1 MHAAGDPV
9 PGGVAVPGRP
19 CPVPPRPHP
28 DRSRPVTS
36 TPPDAPVRVRIDLAY
51 DGAPFSG
58 WARQPGLP
66 TVQGA
71 LEDALAVLVRRE
83 VRVAVAGRTDTG
95 VHARGQVVHADLTAR
110 EWAALARGRDEEPGA
125 ALRRR
130 LTGALSHVL
139 GRGRREQGLAECPGA
154 LVVRRAAAAPDG
166 FDARFSAVSRRYS
179 YRIDDGAAGRDPLT
193 RHLTW
198 WTKDPLDVP
207 VMAGA
212 VRDLVGLHDFLSFCR
227 PREGATT
234 VREVLAVS
242 VERDRDG
249 LVVLEIEAD
258 AFCHHM
264 VRSVVG
270 ATVRVGAGRAE
281 AGWLGRRLAERV
293 RDAQVLMAPAHALV
307 LEEVRYPS
315 EAALGERARRTR
327 ALREPPGGAAGRGP
341 RAGRPAGD

>member
-1 MHAAGDPV
+1 MSPSE
-9 PGGVAVPGRP
+9 P
-19 CPVPPRPHP
+19 
-28 DRSRPVTS
+28 
-36 TPPDAPVRVRIDLAY
+36 PVRVRIDLAY

-71 LEDALAVLVRRE
+71 LEDALAVLVRRD
-83 VRVAVAGRTDTG
+83 VRVVVAGRTDTG
-95 VHARGQVVHADLTAR
+95 VHARGQVVHLDLAPA
-110 EWAALARGRDEEPGA
+110 EWTALARGRDEDPGL
-125 ALRRR
+125 ALERR
-130 LTGALSHVL
+130 LSGALTHVL
-139 GRGRREQGLAECPGA
+139 GRGRRELGLPECPGA
-154 LVVRRAAAAPDG
+154 VVVRRAGAAPGG

-198 WTKDPLDVP
+198 WSKDVLDVP

-212 VRDLVGLHDFLSFCR
+212 VRELVGLHDFLSFCR

-234 VREVLAVS
+234 VREVIDVS

-249 LVVLEIEAD
+249 LVVLGIEAD

-270 ATVRVGAGRAE
+270 AAARVGAGRE
-281 AGWLGRRLAERV
+281 DPDWLGRRLAERV
-293 RDAQVLMAPAHALV
+293 RDARVLMAPAHALV
-307 LEEVRYPS
+307 LEEVRYPGD
-315 EAALGERARRTR
+315 AALGERAARTR
-327 ALREPPGGAAGRGP
+327 ALRDPLGGPHGAPRGDGP
-341 RAGRPAGD
+341 VTADRPGRPRGD

>member
-1 MHAAGDPV
+1 MSPSV
-9 PGGVAVPGRP
+9 PA
-19 CPVPPRPHP
+19 
-28 DRSRPVTS
+28 
-36 TPPDAPVRVRIDLAY
+36 VRVRIDLAY

-71 LEDALAVLVRRE
+71 LEDALAVLVRRD

-95 VHARGQVVHADLTAR
+95 VHARGQVVHLDLVPE
-110 EWAALARGRDEEPGA
+110 EWAALARGRDEDP
-125 ALRRR
+125 ALALERR
-130 LTGALSHVL
+130 LTGALAHVL
-139 GRGRREQGLAECPGA
+139 GRGRREQGLPECPGA
-154 LVVRRAAAAPDG
+154 VVVRRASAAPAG
-166 FDARFSAVSRRYS
+166 FDARFSAASRRYS

-198 WTKDPLDVP
+198 WSKDVLDVP

-212 VRDLVGLHDFLSFCR
+212 VRELVGLHDFLPFCR

-234 VREVLAVS
+234 VREVLDVS
-242 VERDRDG
+242 VARDPGG

-270 ATVRVGAGRAE
+270 AAARVGAGRE
-281 AGWLGRRLAERV
+281 DPDWLGRRLAERV
-293 RDAQVLMAPAHALV
+293 RDARVLMAPAHALV
-307 LEEVRYPS
+307 LEEVRYPGD
-315 EAALGERARRTR
+315 AALGERAERTR
-327 ALREPPGGAAGRGP
+327 ALRDPVGP
-341 RAGRPAGD
+341 RRPPRDGDGPADAGGPGRPRGD

>member
-1 MHAAGDPV
+1 MSPSV
-9 PGGVAVPGRP
+9 PA
-19 CPVPPRPHP
+19 
-28 DRSRPVTS
+28 
-36 TPPDAPVRVRIDLAY
+36 VRVRIDLAY

-71 LEDALAVLVRRE
+71 LEDALAVLVRRD

-95 VHARGQVVHADLTAR
+95 VHARGQVVHLDLAPA
-110 EWAALARGRDEEPGA
+110 EWAALARGRDEDP
-125 ALRRR
+125 ALALERR
-130 LTGALSHVL
+130 LTGALAHVL
-139 GRGRREQGLAECPGA
+139 GRGRRERGLPECPGA
-154 LVVRRAAAAPDG
+154 VVVRRASAAPAG

-198 WTKDPLDVP
+198 WSKDVLDVP

-212 VRDLVGLHDFLSFCR
+212 VRELVGLHDFLSFCR

-234 VREVLAVS
+234 VREVLDVS
-242 VERDRDG
+242 VARDPGG

-270 ATVRVGAGRAE
+270 AAARVGAGRE
-281 AGWLGRRLAERV
+281 DPDWLGRRLAERV
-293 RDAQVLMAPAHALV
+293 RDARVLMAPAHALV
-307 LEEVRYPS
+307 LEEVRYPGD
-315 EAALGERARRTR
+315 AALGERAERTR
-327 ALREPPGGAAGRGP
+327 ALRDPVGP
-341 RAGRPAGD
+341 RRPPRDGDGPAGAGGPGRPRGD